1 MSSPE
6 IRAGEFAILA
16 GLSVSENA
24 VGARAGEGHITDAS
38 SPFAEA
44 SSGELIHIT
53 FDPVL
58 VHNRGWRTE
67 PRID

>member
-1 MSSPE
+1 MTSLE

-24 VGARAGEGHITDAS
+24 GGARAGEGHITDAFP
-38 SPFAEA
+38 PFAEA

-53 FDPVL
+53 FDPAL
-58 VHNRGWRTE
+58 AHARGCRTE

>member
-1 MSSPE
+1 MSSLK
-6 IRAGEFAILA
+6 IRAGELAILA

-24 VGARAGEGHITDAS
+24 VGARAGEGHITDAFP
-38 SPFAEA
+38 PFAEA

-53 FDPVL
+53 FDPAL
-58 VHNRGWRTE
+58 AHARGWRTE

>member
-1 MSSPE
+1 MSSLK

-24 VGARAGEGHITDAS
+24 VGARAGEGHITDAFP
-38 SPFAEA
+38 PFAEA

-53 FDPVL
+53 FDSAL
-58 VHNRGWRTE
+58 AHARGWRTE